1 MTDAPIYR
9 QRLIQSVVIVAV
21 VSVIV
26 FLFVHASGDPAA
38 LLVPEQATP
47 AEAANYRK
55 ALGLDRP
62 VYEQYVQFM
71 SHFWFSDTV
80 KSFRFQQ
87 PLLPLVLQHLKFTL
101 ILAGLT
107 IVARSLLAIPLG
119 IFSALKRGSVMDVGI
134 RLVVVMGQSMP
145 SFWVAMLLMLI
156 LAVHLRL
163 FPVSGVGVA
172 QIVLPAMTLAFFQ
185 IVVLLRLVRSEM
197 LEVMGQEYV
206 RTARAKGVPELWVTV
221 RHALKNAAIPVIT
234 VMGLQFGALV
244 QGAIVVEPIFAWPGL
259 GWLLVESIAARDF
272 PVVVAGAIIAA
283 VFVTL
288 VNLIVDLLYG
298 WLDPRIRVN

>member
-1 MTDAPIYR
+1 MHRFIIE
-9 QRLIQSVVIVAV
+9 RLIQSAVIVAV

-38 LLVPEQATP
+38 LLVPEQAT
-47 AEAANYRK
+47 AADAANYRK

-62 VYEQYVQFM
+62 IYEQYFQFM

-87 PLLPLVLQHLKFTL
+87 SLLPLVLQHLKFTL
-101 ILAGLT
+101 ILAALT
-107 IVARSLLAIPLG
+107 IVASSLLAVPLG
-119 IFSALKRGSVMDVGI
+119 IFSALRRGSVMDVGI
-134 RLVVVMGQSMP
+134 RLVAVMGQSMP

-163 FPVSGVGVA
+163 FPVSGVGVKN
-172 QIVLPAMTLAFFQ
+172 IVLPAMTLAFFQ
-185 IVVLLRLVRSEM
+185 MAVLLRLVRSEM

-206 RTARAKGVPELWVTV
+206 RTARAKGVPELWVTI
-221 RHALKNAAIPVIT
+221 RHGLKNAAIPVIT

>member
-1 MTDAPIYR
+1 MHRLIIE
-9 QRLIQSVVIVAV
+9 RLIQSAVIVAV

-38 LLVPEQATP
+38 LLVPEQASP
-47 AEAANYRK
+47 ADAANYRK

-62 VYEQYVQFM
+62 VYEQYFQFM

-107 IVARSLLAIPLG
+107 IVVSSLLAVPLG
-119 IFSALKRGSVMDVGI
+119 IFAALRRGSVMDVGI
-134 RLVVVMGQSMP
+134 RLVAVMGQSMP

-172 QIVLPAMTLAFFQ
+172 QVVLPAMTLAFFQ
-185 IVVLLRLVRSEM
+185 VAVLLRLVRSEM

-206 RTARAKGVPELWVTV
+206 RTARAKGVPELWVTI

>member
-1 MTDAPIYR
+1 MQRFVI
-9 QRLIQSVVIVAV
+9 QRLIQGIIIVVV
-21 VSVIV
+21 VSLIV
-26 FLFVHASGDPAA
+26 FTLVHVSGDPAA

-47 AEAANYRK
+47 EDVANYRK

-62 VYEQYVQFM
+62 IYEQYLQFM
-71 SHFWFSDTV
+71 GNFWLSDTV

-87 PLLPLVLQHLKFTL
+87 PLLPLVLQHLQFTL

-107 IVARSLLAIPLG
+107 IVASALVAVPLG
-119 IFSALKRGSVMDVGI
+119 IVAALRRGSVMDVGI
-134 RLVVVMGQSMP
+134 RVVAVMGQSMP

-163 FPVSGVGVA
+163 FPVSGLGVKNV
-172 QIVLPAMTLAFFQ
+172 VLPTITLAFFQ
-185 IVVLLRLVRSEM
+185 MAVLLRLVRSEM
-197 LEVMGQEYV
+197 LEVMSQDYI
-206 RTARAKGVPELWVTV
+206 RTARAKGVPERWVTI

-272 PVVVAGAIIAA
+272 PVVVAGAIVAA
-283 VFVTL
+283 IFVTA
-288 VNLIVDLLYG
+288 VNLVVDILYG

>member
-1 MTDAPIYR
+1 MHRFII
-9 QRLIQSVVIVAV
+9 QRLIQSVVIVIV

-47 AEAANYRK
+47 EDVANYRK

-62 VYEQYVQFM
+62 VYEQYLQFM
-71 SHFWFSDTV
+71 GNFWFSDTV
-80 KSFRFQQ
+80 KSFRFHQ
-87 PLLPLVLQHLKFTL
+87 PLLPLVLDHLKFTL

-107 IVARSLLAIPLG
+107 ILVSGIIAVPLG
-119 IFSALKRGSVMDVGI
+119 IIAALRRGSVLDVGI
-134 RLVVVMGQSMP
+134 RVVAVMGQSMP

-163 FPVSGVGVA
+163 FPVSGLGVKN
-172 QIVLPAMTLAFFQ
+172 IILPTITLAFFQ
-185 IVVLLRLVRSEM
+185 MAVLLRLVRSEL
-197 LEVMGQEYV
+197 LEVMSQDYV
-206 RTARAKGVPELWVTV
+206 RTARAKGVPERWVTI

-288 VNLIVDLLYG
+288 VNLVVDLLYG

>member
-1 MTDAPIYR
+1 MHRFIIE
-9 QRLIQSVVIVAV
+9 RLIQSVVIVVV

-38 LLVPEQATP
+38 LLVPEQAT
-47 AEAANYRK
+47 AADATNYRK

-62 VYEQYVQFM
+62 IYEQYVQFM

-101 ILAGLT
+101 ILAALT
-107 IVARSLLAIPLG
+107 IVASSLLAVPLG
-119 IFSALKRGSVMDVGI
+119 IFSALRRGSVMDVGI
-134 RLVVVMGQSMP
+134 RLVAVMGQSMP

-163 FPVSGVGVA
+163 FPVSGVGVKN
-172 QIVLPAMTLAFFQ
+172 IVLPAMTLAFFQ
-185 IVVLLRLVRSEM
+185 MAVLLRLVRSEM

-206 RTARAKGVPELWVTV
+206 RTARAKGVPELWVTI
-221 RHALKNAAIPVIT
+221 RHGLKNAAIPVIT

>member
-1 MTDAPIYR
+1 MHRFIIE
-9 QRLIQSVVIVAV
+9 RLIQSAVIVAV

-38 LLVPEQATP
+38 LLVPEQAT
-47 AEAANYRK
+47 ATDAANYRK

-62 VYEQYVQFM
+62 IYEQYVQFM

-101 ILAGLT
+101 ILAALT
-107 IVARSLLAIPLG
+107 IVASSLLAVPLG
-119 IFSALKRGSVMDVGI
+119 IFSALRRGSVMDVGI
-134 RLVVVMGQSMP
+134 RLVAVMGQSMP

-163 FPVSGVGVA
+163 FPVSGVGVKN
-172 QIVLPAMTLAFFQ
+172 IVLPAMTSAFFQ
-185 IVVLLRLVRSEM
+185 MAVLLRLVRSEM

-206 RTARAKGVPELWVTV
+206 RTARAKGVPELWVTI
-221 RHALKNAAIPVIT
+221 RHGLKNAAIPVIT

>member
-1 MTDAPIYR
+1 
-9 QRLIQSVVIVAV
+9 
-21 VSVIV
+21 
-26 FLFVHASGDPAA
+26 
-38 LLVPEQATP
+38 
-47 AEAANYRK
+47 
-55 ALGLDRP
+55 
-62 VYEQYVQFM
+62 M

-101 ILAGLT
+101 ILATLT
-107 IVARSLLAIPLG
+107 IVASSLLAVPLG
-119 IFSALKRGSVMDVGI
+119 IFSALRRGSVLDVGI
-134 RLVVVMGQSMP
+134 RLVAVMGQSMP

-163 FPVSGVGVA
+163 FPVSGVGVKN
-172 QIVLPAMTLAFFQ
+172 IVLPAMTLAFFQ
-185 IVVLLRLVRSEM
+185 LAVLLRLVRSEM

-206 RTARAKGVPELWVTV
+206 RTARAKGVPELWVTI
-221 RHALKNAAIPVIT
+221 RHGLKNAAIPVIT

-298 WLDPRIRVN
+298 WLDPRIRMN

>member
-1 MTDAPIYR
+1 MQRFLIH
-9 QRLIQSVVIVAV
+9 RLIQGVLIIVAV
-21 VSVIV
+21 SLIV
-26 FLFVHASGDPAA
+26 FMFVHVSGDPSA

-47 AEAANYRK
+47 EDAAQYRK

-62 VYEQYVQFM
+62 LYEQYFQFM
-71 SHFWFSDTV
+71 GNFWLSDTV
-80 KSFRFQQ
+80 KSFRFHQ
-87 PLLPLVLQHLKFTL
+87 PLLPLVLQHLKYTL
-101 ILAGLT
+101 ILAALT
-107 IVARSLLAIPLG
+107 IVISSVLAVPLG
-119 IFSALKRGSVMDVGI
+119 IISALKRGSVLDVGI
-134 RLVVVMGQSMP
+134 RVVAVMGQSMP

-156 LAVHLRL
+156 LAVYLRL
-163 FPVSGVGVA
+163 FPVSGLGVKN
-172 QIVLPAMTLAFFQ
+172 IVLPTITLAFFQ
-185 IVVLLRLVRSEM
+185 MAILLRLVRSEM
-197 LEVMGQEYV
+197 LEVMQQDYI
-206 RTARAKGVPELWVTV
+206 RTARAKGLSELWVTIQ
-221 RHALKNAAIPVIT
+221 HALKNAAIPVIT

-288 VNLIVDLLYG
+288 VNLVVDLLYG

>member
-1 MTDAPIYR
+1 MHRLIIE
-9 QRLIQSVVIVAV
+9 RLIQSAVIVAV

-38 LLVPEQATP
+38 LLVPEQASP
-47 AEAANYRK
+47 ADAANYRK

-62 VYEQYVQFM
+62 VYEQYFQFM

-107 IVARSLLAIPLG
+107 IVVSSLLAVPLG
-119 IFSALKRGSVMDVGI
+119 IFAALRRGSVMDVGI
-134 RLVVVMGQSMP
+134 RLVAVMGQSMP

-172 QIVLPAMTLAFFQ
+172 QVVLPAMTLAFFQ
-185 IVVLLRLVRSEM
+185 VAVLLRLVRSEM

-206 RTARAKGVPELWVTV
+206 RTARAKGVPELWVTI
-221 RHALKNAAIPVIT
+221 RHALKNAATPVIT

>member
-1 MTDAPIYR
+1 MHRFIIE
-9 QRLIQSVVIVAV
+9 RLIQSVVIVAV

-26 FLFVHASGDPAA
+26 FLFVHALGDPAA
-38 LLVPEQATP
+38 LLVPEQAT
-47 AEAANYRK
+47 AADAANYRK

-62 VYEQYVQFM
+62 IYEQYVQFM

-101 ILAGLT
+101 ILAALM
-107 IVARSLLAIPLG
+107 IVASSLLAVPLG
-119 IFSALKRGSVMDVGI
+119 IFSALRRGSVMDVGI
-134 RLVVVMGQSMP
+134 RLVAVMGQSMP

-163 FPVSGVGVA
+163 FPVSGVGVKN
-172 QIVLPAMTLAFFQ
+172 IVLPAMTLAFFQ
-185 IVVLLRLVRSEM
+185 LAVLLRLVRSEM

-206 RTARAKGVPELWVTV
+206 RTARAKGVPELWVTI
-221 RHALKNAAIPVIT
+221 RHGLKNAAIPVIT

-244 QGAIVVEPIFAWPGL
+244 QGAIVVEPIFAWPGR

>member
-1 MTDAPIYR
+1 MHQFIIE
-9 QRLIQSVVIVAV
+9 RLIQSAVIVAV

-38 LLVPEQATP
+38 LLVPEQAT
-47 AEAANYRK
+47 AADAANYRK

-62 VYEQYVQFM
+62 IYEQYVQFM

-101 ILAGLT
+101 ILAALT
-107 IVARSLLAIPLG
+107 IVASSLLAVPLG
-119 IFSALKRGSVMDVGI
+119 IFSALRRGSVMDVGI
-134 RLVVVMGQSMP
+134 RLVAVMGQSMP

-163 FPVSGVGVA
+163 FPVSGVGVKN
-172 QIVLPAMTLAFFQ
+172 IVLPAMTLAFFQ
-185 IVVLLRLVRSEM
+185 MAVLLRLVRSEM

-206 RTARAKGVPELWVTV
+206 RTARAKGVPELWVTI
-221 RHALKNAAIPVIT
+221 RHGLKNAAIPVIT

>member
-1 MTDAPIYR
+1 MHRFIIE
-9 QRLIQSVVIVAV
+9 RLIQSVVIVVV

-38 LLVPEQATP
+38 LLVPEQAT
-47 AEAANYRK
+47 AADAANYRK

-62 VYEQYVQFM
+62 IYEQYVQFM
-71 SHFWFSDTV
+71 SHFWFSVTV

-101 ILAGLT
+101 ILAALT
-107 IVARSLLAIPLG
+107 IVASSLLAVPLG
-119 IFSALKRGSVMDVGI
+119 IFSALRRGSVMDVGI
-134 RLVVVMGQSMP
+134 RLVAVMGQSMP

-163 FPVSGVGVA
+163 FPVSGVGVKN
-172 QIVLPAMTLAFFQ
+172 IVLPAMTLAFFQ
-185 IVVLLRLVRSEM
+185 LAVLLRLVRSEM

-206 RTARAKGVPELWVTV
+206 RTARAKGVPELWVTI
-221 RHALKNAAIPVIT
+221 RHGLKNAAIPVIT

>member
-1 MTDAPIYR
+1 MHRFIIE
-9 QRLIQSVVIVAV
+9 RLIQSVVIVAV

-26 FLFVHASGDPAA
+26 FLFVHGSGDPAA
-38 LLVPEQATP
+38 FLVPEQAT
-47 AEAANYRK
+47 AADAANYRK

-62 VYEQYVQFM
+62 IYEQYVQFM

-101 ILAGLT
+101 ILAALT
-107 IVARSLLAIPLG
+107 IVASSLLAVPLG
-119 IFSALKRGSVMDVGI
+119 IFSALRRGSVMDVGI
-134 RLVVVMGQSMP
+134 RLVAVMGQSMP

-163 FPVSGVGVA
+163 FPVSGVGVKN
-172 QIVLPAMTLAFFQ
+172 IVLPAMTLAVFQ
-185 IVVLLRLVRSEM
+185 IAVLLRLVRSEM

-206 RTARAKGVPELWVTV
+206 RTARAKGVPELWVTI
-221 RHALKNAAIPVIT
+221 RHGLKNAAIPVIT

-272 PVVVAGAIIAA
+272 PVVVAGAIVAA

-298 WLDPRIRVN
+298 WLDPRIRVH

>member
-1 MTDAPIYR
+1 MHRFIIE
-9 QRLIQSVVIVAV
+9 RLIQSMVIVAV

-47 AEAANYRK
+47 ADAANYRK

-107 IVARSLLAIPLG
+107 IVVSSLLAVPLG
-119 IFSALKRGSVMDVGI
+119 IFSALRRGSVMDVGI
-134 RLVVVMGQSMP
+134 RLVAVMGQSMP

-185 IVVLLRLVRSEM
+185 VAVLLRLVRSEM

>member
-1 MTDAPIYR
+1 MMHRFII
-9 QRLIQSVVIVAV
+9 QRLIQSAIIVMV
-21 VSVIV
+21 VSLVV

-47 AEAANYRK
+47 EDVANYRR

-62 VYEQYVQFM
+62 IHEQYLQFM
-71 SHFWFSDTV
+71 GNFWFSDTV
-80 KSFRFQQ
+80 KSFRFHQ
-87 PLLPLVLQHLKFTL
+87 PLLPLVLQHLQFTL

-107 IVARSLLAIPLG
+107 IVISSVLAVPLG
-119 IFSALKRGSVMDVGI
+119 IFAALRRGSVLDVGI
-134 RLVVVMGQSMP
+134 RIVAVMGQSMP

-163 FPVSGVGVA
+163 FPVSGLGVKN
-172 QIVLPAMTLAFFQ
+172 IVLPTITLAFFQ
-185 IVVLLRLVRSEM
+185 LAVLLRLVRSEL
-197 LEVMGQEYV
+197 LEVMSQDYI
-206 RTARAKGVPELWVTV
+206 RTARAKGVPERWVTV
-221 RHALKNAAIPVIT
+221 RHGLKNAAIPVIT

-288 VNLIVDLLYG
+288 ANLVVDLLYG

>member
-1 MTDAPIYR
+1 MHRFIIE
-9 QRLIQSVVIVAV
+9 RLIQSVVIVVV

-38 LLVPEQATP
+38 LLVPEQAT
-47 AEAANYRK
+47 AADAANYRK

-62 VYEQYVQFM
+62 IYEQYVQFM

-101 ILAGLT
+101 ILAALT
-107 IVARSLLAIPLG
+107 IVASSLLAVPLG
-119 IFSALKRGSVMDVGI
+119 IFSALRRGSVMDVGI
-134 RLVVVMGQSMP
+134 RLVAVMGQSMP

-163 FPVSGVGVA
+163 FPVSGVGVKN
-172 QIVLPAMTLAFFQ
+172 IVLPAMTLAFFQ
-185 IVVLLRLVRSEM
+185 VAVLLRLVCSEM

-206 RTARAKGVPELWVTV
+206 RTARAKGVPELWVTI
-221 RHALKNAAIPVIT
+221 RHGLKNAAIPVIT

>member
-1 MTDAPIYR
+1 MHRFIIE
-9 QRLIQSVVIVAV
+9 RLIQSVVIVVV

-38 LLVPEQATP
+38 LLVPEQAT
-47 AEAANYRK
+47 AADAANYRK

-62 VYEQYVQFM
+62 IYEQYVQFM
-71 SHFWFSDTV
+71 SHFWFSVTV

-101 ILAGLT
+101 ILAALT
-107 IVARSLLAIPLG
+107 IVASSLLAVPLG
-119 IFSALKRGSVMDVGI
+119 IFSALRRGSVMDVGI
-134 RLVVVMGQSMP
+134 RLVAVMGQSMP
-145 SFWVAMLLMLI
+145 IFWVAMLLMLI

-163 FPVSGVGVA
+163 FPVSGVGVKN
-172 QIVLPAMTLAFFQ
+172 IVLPAMTLAFFQ
-185 IVVLLRLVRSEM
+185 LAVLLRLVRSEM

-206 RTARAKGVPELWVTV
+206 RTARAKGVPELWVTI
-221 RHALKNAAIPVIT
+221 RHGLKNAAIPVIT

>member
-1 MTDAPIYR
+1 MHRFIFH
-9 QRLIQSVVIVAV
+9 RLLHSVVIVFA

-47 AEAANYRK
+47 EDVAQYRK

-62 VYEQYVQFM
+62 LYIQYLQFM
-71 SHFWFSDTV
+71 GNFWLSDTV
-80 KSFRFQQ
+80 KSFRFHQ
-87 PLLPLVLQHLKFTL
+87 PLLPLVMQHLQFTL

-107 IVARSLLAIPLG
+107 IAVSALLAVPLG
-119 IFSALKRGSVMDVGI
+119 IVAALRRGSVWDVGI
-134 RLVVVMGQSMP
+134 RVVAVLGQSMP
-145 SFWVAMLLMLI
+145 SFWVAMLLMLT

-163 FPVSGVGVA
+163 FPVSGLG
-172 QIVLPAMTLAFFQ
+172 IKNSVLPTITLAFFQ
-185 IVVLLRLVRSEM
+185 MAVLLRLVRSEM
-197 LEVMGQEYV
+197 LEVMSQDYI
-206 RTARAKGVPELWVTV
+206 RTARAKGVPERWVTV
-221 RHALKNAAIPVIT
+221 HHALKNAAIPAIT

-272 PVVVAGAIIAA
+272 PVVVAGAIVAA
-283 VFVTL
+283 IFVTA
-288 VNLIVDLLYG
+288 VNLFVDLLYG
-298 WLDPRIRVN
+298 WLDPRIRVH

>member
-1 MTDAPIYR
+1 MHRFIVE
-9 QRLIQSVVIVAV
+9 RLLQSAVIVAV

-38 LLVPEQATP
+38 LLVPEQAT
-47 AEAANYRK
+47 AADAANYRQ

-62 VYEQYVQFM
+62 IHEQYVKFM

-107 IVARSLLAIPLG
+107 IVASSLLAIPLG
-119 IFSALKRGSVMDVGI
+119 IFSALRRGSVMDVGI
-134 RLVVVMGQSMP
+134 RLVAVMGQSMP
-145 SFWVAMLLMLI
+145 SFWVAMLLMLV

-172 QIVLPAMTLAFFQ
+172 QVVLPAMTLAFFQ
-185 IVVLLRLVRSEM
+185 MAVLLRLVRSEM

-206 RTARAKGVPELWVTV
+206 RTARAKGVPELWVTI

-259 GWLLVESIAARDF
+259 GWLLMESIAARDF

>member
-1 MTDAPIYR
+1 MHRFIIE
-9 QRLIQSVVIVAV
+9 RLIQSVVIVAV

-38 LLVPEQATP
+38 LLVPEQAT
-47 AEAANYRK
+47 AADAANYRK

-62 VYEQYVQFM
+62 IYEPDVQFM

-101 ILAGLT
+101 ILAALT
-107 IVARSLLAIPLG
+107 IVASSLLAIPLG
-119 IFSALKRGSVMDVGI
+119 IFSALRRGSVMDVGI
-134 RLVVVMGQSMP
+134 RLVAVMGQSMP

-163 FPVSGVGVA
+163 FPVSGVGVKN
-172 QIVLPAMTLAFFQ
+172 IVLPAMTLAFFQ
-185 IVVLLRLVRSEM
+185 LAVLLRLVRSEM

-206 RTARAKGVPELWVTV
+206 RTARAKGVPELWVTI
-221 RHALKNAAIPVIT
+221 RHGLKNAAIPVIT

>member
-1 MTDAPIYR
+1 MHRFIIE
-9 QRLIQSVVIVAV
+9 RLIQSVVIVVV

-38 LLVPEQATP
+38 LLVPEQAT
-47 AEAANYRK
+47 AADAANYRK

-62 VYEQYVQFM
+62 IYEQYVQFM

-101 ILAGLT
+101 ILAALT
-107 IVARSLLAIPLG
+107 IVASSLLAVPLG
-119 IFSALKRGSVMDVGI
+119 ILSALRRGSVMDVGI
-134 RLVVVMGQSMP
+134 RLVAVMGQSMP

-163 FPVSGVGVA
+163 FPVSGVGVKN
-172 QIVLPAMTLAFFQ
+172 IVLPAMTLAFFQ
-185 IVVLLRLVRSEM
+185 LAVLLRLVRSEL

-206 RTARAKGVPELWVTV
+206 RTARAKGVPELWVTI
-221 RHALKNAAIPVIT
+221 RHGLKNAAIPVIT

-259 GWLLVESIAARDF
+259 GRLLVESIAARDF
-272 PVVVAGAIIAA
+272 PVVVAGVIIAA

>member
-1 MTDAPIYR
+1 
-9 QRLIQSVVIVAV
+9 VVV

-38 LLVPEQATP
+38 LLVPEQAT
-47 AEAANYRK
+47 AADAANYRK

-62 VYEQYVQFM
+62 IYEQYVQFM

-101 ILAGLT
+101 ILAALT
-107 IVARSLLAIPLG
+107 IVASSLLAVPLG
-119 IFSALKRGSVMDVGI
+119 IFSALRRGSVMDVGI
-134 RLVVVMGQSMP
+134 RLVAVMGESMP

-163 FPVSGVGVA
+163 FPVSGVGVKN
-172 QIVLPAMTLAFFQ
+172 IVLPAMTLAFFQ
-185 IVVLLRLVRSEM
+185 VAVLLRLVRSEM

-206 RTARAKGVPELWVTV
+206 RTARAKGVPELWVTI
-221 RHALKNAAIPVIT
+221 RHGLKNAAIPVIT

>member
-1 MTDAPIYR
+1 MQR
-9 QRLIQSVVIVAV
+9 FVLQRLIQGLIIVVV
-21 VSVIV
+21 VSLIV
-26 FLFVHASGDPAA
+26 FIFVHMSGDPAA

-47 AEAANYRK
+47 EDVANYRR

-62 VYEQYVQFM
+62 LYTQYLQFM
-71 SHFWFSDTV
+71 ANFWLSDTV
-80 KSFRFQQ
+80 KSFRFHQ

-107 IVARSLLAIPLG
+107 IVASGLLAVPLG
-119 IFSALKRGSVMDVGI
+119 ILAALRRGSVLDVGI
-134 RLVVVMGQSMP
+134 RLVAVMGQSMP

-163 FPVSGVGVA
+163 FPVSGLGVKN
-172 QIVLPAMTLAFFQ
+172 IVLPTMTLAFFQ
-185 IVVLLRLVRSEM
+185 MAVLLRLVRSEM
-197 LEVMGQEYV
+197 LEVMSQDYI
-206 RTARAKGVPELWVTV
+206 RTARAKGVPERRVTV

-288 VNLIVDLLYG
+288 LNLLVDILYG
-298 WLDPRIRVN
+298 WLDPRIRVH

>member
-1 MTDAPIYR
+1 MHRFIIE
-9 QRLIQSVVIVAV
+9 RLIQSVVIVAV

-38 LLVPEQATP
+38 LLVPEQAT
-47 AEAANYRK
+47 ATDAANYRK

-62 VYEQYVQFM
+62 IYEQYVQFM

-101 ILAGLT
+101 ILAALT
-107 IVARSLLAIPLG
+107 IVASSLLAVPLG
-119 IFSALKRGSVMDVGI
+119 IFSALRRGSVMDVGI
-134 RLVVVMGQSMP
+134 RLVAVMGQSMP

-156 LAVHLRL
+156 PAVHLRL
-163 FPVSGVGVA
+163 FPVSGVGVKN
-172 QIVLPAMTLAFFQ
+172 IVLPAMTLAFFQ
-185 IVVLLRLVRSEM
+185 LAVLLRLVRSEL

-206 RTARAKGVPELWVTV
+206 RTARAKGVPELWVTI
-221 RHALKNAAIPVIT
+221 RHGLKNAAIPVIT
-234 VMGLQFGALV
+234 VIGLQFGALV

-259 GWLLVESIAARDF
+259 GWLLMESIAARDF
-272 PVVVAGAIIAA
+272 RSWSPGRSSPPC
-283 VFVTL
+283 L
-288 VNLIVDLLYG
+288 SR
-298 WLDPRIRVN
+298 W

>member
-1 MTDAPIYR
+1 MHRFIIE
-9 QRLIQSVVIVAV
+9 RLIQSVVIVVV

-38 LLVPEQATP
+38 LLVPEQAT
-47 AEAANYRK
+47 AADAANYRK

-62 VYEQYVQFM
+62 IYEQYVQFM
-71 SHFWFSDTV
+71 SHFWFRDTV

-101 ILAGLT
+101 ILAALT
-107 IVARSLLAIPLG
+107 IVASSLLAVPLG
-119 IFSALKRGSVMDVGI
+119 IFSALRRGSVMDVGI
-134 RLVVVMGQSMP
+134 RLVAVMGQSMP

-163 FPVSGVGVA
+163 FPVSGVGVKN
-172 QIVLPAMTLAFFQ
+172 IVLPAMTLAFFQ
-185 IVVLLRLVRSEM
+185 LAVLLRLVRSEM

-206 RTARAKGVPELWVTV
+206 RTARAKGVPELWVTI
-221 RHALKNAAIPVIT
+221 RHGLKNAAIPVIT

-259 GWLLVESIAARDF
+259 GWLLVESIAACDF

-288 VNLIVDLLYG
+288 VNLIVDPLYG

>member
-1 MTDAPIYR
+1 MHRFIIE
-9 QRLIQSVVIVAV
+9 RLIQSVVIVVV

-38 LLVPEQATP
+38 LLVPEQAT
-47 AEAANYRK
+47 AADAANYRK

-62 VYEQYVQFM
+62 IYEQYVQFM

-101 ILAGLT
+101 ILAALT
-107 IVARSLLAIPLG
+107 IVASSLLAVPLG
-119 IFSALKRGSVMDVGI
+119 IFSALRRGSVMDVGI
-134 RLVVVMGQSMP
+134 RLVAIMGQSMP

-163 FPVSGVGVA
+163 FPVSGVGVKN
-172 QIVLPAMTLAFFQ
+172 IVLPAMTLAFFQ
-185 IVVLLRLVRSEM
+185 LAVLLRLVRSEM

-206 RTARAKGVPELWVTV
+206 RTARAKGVPELWVTI
-221 RHALKNAAIPVIT
+221 RHGLKNAAIPVIT

-272 PVVVAGAIIAA
+272 PVVVAGAIVAA

>member
-1 MTDAPIYR
+1 MQR
-9 QRLIQSVVIVAV
+9 FVMQRLIQGIIIVLV
-21 VSVIV
+21 VSLIV
-26 FLFVHASGDPAA
+26 FMFVHVSGDPAA
-38 LLVPEQATP
+38 LLVPEQAT
-47 AEAANYRK
+47 AEDVANYRK

-62 VYEQYVQFM
+62 IYEQYLQFM
-71 SHFWFSDTV
+71 GNFWLSDTV
-80 KSFRFQQ
+80 KSFRFHQ

-107 IVARSLLAIPLG
+107 IIASGLLAVPLG
-119 IFSALKRGSVMDVGI
+119 IVSALKRGSAMDVGI
-134 RLVVVMGQSMP
+134 RVVAVMGQSMP

-163 FPVSGVGVA
+163 FPVSGLGVKN
-172 QIVLPAMTLAFFQ
+172 IVLPTITLAFFQ
-185 IVVLLRLVRSEM
+185 MAVLLRLVRSEM
-197 LEVMGQEYV
+197 LEVMTQDYI

-221 RHALKNAAIPVIT
+221 QHALKNAAIPVVT

-283 VFVTL
+283 VFVTM
-288 VNLIVDLLYG
+288 VNLVVDILYG
-298 WLDPRIRVN
+298 WLDPRIRMN

>member
-1 MTDAPIYR
+1 M
-9 QRLIQSVVIVAV
+9 
-21 VSVIV
+21 
-26 FLFVHASGDPAA
+26 
-38 LLVPEQATP
+38 PEQATP
-47 AEAANYRK
+47 EDAANYRK

-62 VYEQYVQFM
+62 LYEQYFQFM
-71 SHFWFSDTV
+71 GNFWFSDTV
-80 KSFRFQQ
+80 KSFRFHQ
-87 PLLPLVLQHLKFTL
+87 PLLPLILQHLKYTL
-101 ILAGLT
+101 ILAALT
-107 IVARSLLAIPLG
+107 IVISSVLAVPLG
-119 IFSALKRGSVMDVGI
+119 IISALKRGSVLDVGI
-134 RLVVVMGQSMP
+134 RVVAVMGQSMP

-156 LAVHLRL
+156 LAVYLRL
-163 FPVSGVGVA
+163 FPVSGLGVKNV
-172 QIVLPAMTLAFFQ
+172 VLPTITLAFFQ
-185 IVVLLRLVRSEM
+185 MAILLRLVRSEM
-197 LEVMGQEYV
+197 LEVMQQDYI
-206 RTARAKGVPELWVTV
+206 RTARAKGVSELWVTI

-288 VNLIVDLLYG
+288 VNLVVDLLYG

>member
-1 MTDAPIYR
+1 M
-9 QRLIQSVVIVAV
+9 QRLVQSVVIVAA
-21 VSVIV
+21 VSLIV

-47 AEAANYRK
+47 EDAANYRK

-62 VYEQYVQFM
+62 VYEQYLQFM
-71 SHFWFSDTV
+71 GNFWFSSTV

-107 IVARSLLAIPLG
+107 IAVSSVLAIPLG
-119 IFSALKRGSVMDVGI
+119 ILAAFRRGSVLDVGI
-134 RLVVVMGQSMP
+134 RVIAVMGQSMP

-163 FPVSGVGVA
+163 FPVSGLGVTHV
-172 QIVLPAMTLAFFQ
+172 VLPTMTLAFFQ
-185 IVVLLRLVRSEM
+185 MAVLLRLVRSEM
-197 LEVMGQEYV
+197 LEVLSQDYV
-206 RTARAKGVPELWVTV
+206 RTARAKGVPEVWVTV

-283 VFVTL
+283 VFMTL
-288 VNLIVDLLYG
+288 VNLAVDLFYG